1 MKVYFSRA
9 MTRAMSFEHP
19 IGDPTGGAAYG
30 EYRDPVTAVAIFEM
44 GTTAEVVAAGTATF
58 FQGLTFAGGAMSLL
72 GKATGNKDLMA
83 LGSVAGMAGGIGTL
97 SGSSYS
103 PFSSM
108 DSAPISN
115 WEGQALTPD
124 NASNFK
130 PNLSNTPTTNWEGA
144 PLQQASATNG
154 GGLNPSAPNTAGIPT
169 STNPSET
176 QANLTNPGASNLTD
190 WQGMPLNQAPGSGT
204 GLLDKAMSFTK
215 TNPMGAYI
223 AAQAVG
229 GAADMLSGM
238 TPAKIAA
245 LKAQTDAQNFA
256 NQRTQQGIAN
266 LNTGALTVQPN
277 ILINPNAIQS
287 NYPSNGLI
295 SGARTV

>member
-1 MKVYFSRA
+1 
-9 MTRAMSFEHP
+9 
-19 IGDPTGGAAYG
+19 
-30 EYRDPVTAVAIFEM
+30 
-44 GTTAEVVAAGTATF
+44 
-58 FQGLTFAGGAMSLL
+58 
-72 GKATGNKDLMA
+72 
-83 LGSVAGMAGGIGTL
+83 
-97 SGSSYS
+97 
-103 PFSSM
+103 
-108 DSAPISN
+108 
-115 WEGQALTPD
+115 
-124 NASNFK
+124 
-130 PNLSNTPTTNWEGA
+130 
-144 PLQQASATNG
+144 
-154 GGLNPSAPNTAGIPT
+154 
-169 STNPSET
+169 
-176 QANLTNPGASNLTD
+176 
-190 WQGMPLNQAPGSGT
+190 
-204 GLLDKAMSFTK
+204 MSFTK